1 MEQSGQNLANHTR
14 WHPPFHFVLMP
25 FLFVNLIQS
34 GVRVWRN
41 MEWDTIEGFLLAFA
55 LIGIALFARLN
66 ALKVQ
71 DRVIRLEE
79 QIRYQRVLSADLAAR
94 AAKRLTESQYIALRF
109 ASDAELPG
117 LVEKV
122 LAGSPTS
129 SADIKKAVKDWRG
142 DYFRV

>member
-79 QIRYQRVLSADLAAR
+79 QVRYQRVLSADLAAR
-94 AAKRLTESQYIALRF
+94 AFKRLSPSQYIALRF
-109 ASDAELPG
+109 ASDPELPG

-122 LAGSPTS
+122 LAGSPSS
-129 SADIKKAVKDWRG
+129 SAEIKKAVKDWRG

>member
-14 WHPPFHFVLMP
+14 WHPPFHFVLIP
-25 FLFVNLIQS
+25 FLFVNLIWS

-79 QIRYQRVLSADLAAR
+79 QVRYQRVLPADLAAR
-94 AAKRLTESQYIALRF
+94 AVKRLTESQYIALRF

-129 SADIKKAVKDWRG
+129 SAEIKKAVKDWRG